1 MNPVSPDALARSR
14 FIDADRLTLLT
25 ALAGSSLGGGSAMN
39 TDIRKWLG
47 VAV

>member
-14 FIDADRLTLLT
+14 FIDADRL
-25 ALAGSSLGGGSAMN
+25 ALPL
-39 TDIRKWLG
+39 DRKWLG